1 MFFPT
6 NQENKFIPESFHIL
20 NVITSPN
27 VMKLVNASVM
37 AQSQG
42 DPGLLLILMLCSGR
56 NSRNMKNRKDKNL
69 PGVFQCMGDTT
80 IRAKLLGVSTFLKP
94 IWYFKLVPER
104 CTNTPR
110 GMFCEEESTWLKKPP
125 KAPGVQEAYPEQ
137 HSFCPHPKYHTLRDV
152 KPLVFIRRIIYCS
165 PHTQLKPN
173 WASRPQD

>member
-20 NVITSPN
+20 NVIISPN

-42 DPGLLLILMLCSGR
+42 DPGLLLTLTLCSGR

-69 PGVFQCMGDTT
+69 SGVFQCMGDSS
-80 IRAKLLGVSTFLKP
+80 IGAKLLGVSTFLKP
-94 IWYFKLVPER
+94 IWYFQLVPER
-104 CTNTPR
+104 CTNTTR
-110 GMFCEEESTWLKKPP
+110 RMFCEEESTRLKKPP

-137 HSFCPHPKYHTLRDV
+137 HSFCPHPKCHTLRDR
-152 KPLVFIRRIIYCS
+152 KPLLFIHRIISLFPSY
-165 PHTQLKPN
+165 PTEAKL
-173 WASRPQD
+173 RL